1 MELDQP
7 FTFAALRKLA
17 AAPSHTDV
25 TLPPQER
32 VRVLTKFG
40 CNIEISEVITPR
52 RYFRSGVEMVQMA
65 AVYSREGNL
74 ENAFVLYNKFITLFV
89 EKLPN
94 HRDYQTCAI
103 PEKQDILKKLKEVA
117 FPRAEELKAQLIAK
131 YEAEYKEYWSARGRC
146 GAELVEEEEAGEE
159 QSRLIEEERRRVAR
173 LRQQQLE
180 VQQFHI
186 FEEQLKRQD
195 VVKEKQRE
203 EQSDGKAAAHGNAQP
218 PPPLPPRCAG
228 TTAGQNPHD
237 ARTDRYP
244 PVDRSLKPTGGPSE
258 QSVDGLQ
265 NVVLPKN
272 LCQRFLMQADANTA
286 RGIETCG
293 ILSGKLTHDE
303 FTITHVII
311 PKQSGGPDYCD
322 TENEEELFTVQNEHG
337 LITLGWIHTHPTQ
350 TAFLSSVDLHT
361 HCSYQLMLPESIAI
375 VCAPKHNETTAFCLT
390 PAGMLEVSTCRK
402 KSFHPHSKEPALYQ
416 TCKHIVVKDMN
427 IIILDMR

>member
-25 TLPPQER
+25 TLPPHER

-146 GAELVEEEEAGEE
+146 GAERVEEEEAGEE

-186 FEEQLKRQD
+186 FEEQLKRRRG
-195 VVKEKQRE
+195 EGE
-203 EQSDGKAAAHGNAQP
+203 AAGGAERRQGRCPRQCPASP
-218 PPPLPPRCAG
+218 PTPPTVGWHHRRPEPSRC
-228 TTAGQNPHD
+228 P
-237 ARTDRYP
+237 
-244 PVDRSLKPTGGPSE
+244 DRSVSPCGP
-258 QSVDGLQ
+258 V
-265 NVVLPKN
+265 P
-272 LCQRFLMQADANTA
+272 
-286 RGIETCG
+286 
-293 ILSGKLTHDE
+293 
-303 FTITHVII
+303 
-311 PKQSGGPDYCD
+311 
-322 TENEEELFTVQNEHG
+322 
-337 LITLGWIHTHPTQ
+337 Q
-350 TAFLSSVDLHT
+350 TNRRS
-361 HCSYQLMLPESIAI
+361 Q
-375 VCAPKHNETTAFCLT
+375 
-390 PAGMLEVSTCRK
+390 
-402 KSFHPHSKEPALYQ
+402 
-416 TCKHIVVKDMN
+416 
-427 IIILDMR
+427 